1 MDEAEQ
7 NLFKPLNDKTFYED
21 SCKVYNIQGQ
31 SQNIDDCLLTNGLDL
46 SDECVSRM
54 TVNAKSI
61 YDKMRSPD
69 ECIDLCK
76 KNPGKYKLCRIEIF
90 NSHRAVCR
98 TVNDNIEIEISGRS
112 KCGKVF
118 NQDEVVVE
126 IFECTCRKKLHKS
139 QGQSAEDDKVFGKV
153 IGQIKTNENRPKYP
167 VLVCTLDHF
176 CMYHM
181 KPLCKTVPKIH
192 ILCKKRDK
200 ESQVEIYKYTKQTKK
215 LTFDRLKTID

>member
-1 MDEAEQ
+1 MSLFSMDEAEQ
-7 NLFKPLNDKTFYED
+7 NLFEPLDGKTFYED
-21 SCKVYNIQGQ
+21 SCKVYNTQGQ
-31 SQNIDDCLLTNGLDL
+31 SQIIDDCLLTNGLDL
-46 SDECVSRM
+46 SDECVSGM
-54 TVNAKSI
+54 TFKAKSI

-76 KNPGKYKLCRIEIF
+76 KFPENSSEIF

-126 IFECTCRKKLHKS
+126 LFECRKKLHKS
-139 QGQSAEDDKVFGKV
+139 QNQSAEDDKVYGKV

-192 ILCKKRDK
+192 ILSKKRDK
-200 ESQVEIYKYTKQTKK
+200 ESQVEIYKYTK
-215 LTFDRLKTID
+215 